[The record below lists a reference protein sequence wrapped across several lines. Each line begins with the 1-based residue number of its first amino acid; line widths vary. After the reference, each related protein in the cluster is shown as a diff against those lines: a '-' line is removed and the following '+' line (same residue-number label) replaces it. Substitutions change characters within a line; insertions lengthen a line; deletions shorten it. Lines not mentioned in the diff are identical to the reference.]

1 MSGSESAS
9 PWKPRAGRCRSS
21 AVLSPPTAFIPW
33 MVTVCEP
40 ADTANDPVEYAAYA
54 VPTGVIDP
62 TTDPSTRTWRFCPV
76 AWLLLLARC
85 AAENVIWY
93 APPGSAET
101 AWVTDPVI
109 CRNPTWVP
117 SGAAGL
123 KPVNPLP
130 LPETPARAGE
140 RPGRPGRVVLEVR
153 VAAAEPTEGDSKPVS
168 DKGVGDGVGVG

>member
-1 MSGSESAS
+1 MGAQVTAGAGEADDVFSAS
-9 PWKPRAGRCRSS
+9 RTLSIS

-40 ADTANDPVEYAAYA
+40 ADTVNDPVAYDAYA
-54 VPTGVIDP
+54 VPAGVIDP

-123 KPVNPLP
+123 NPVNPLP
-130 LPETPARAGE
+130 LPETPAAPANAQGD
-140 RPGRPGRVVLEVR
+140 PVGSYWKSAYAPD
-153 VAAAEPTEGDSKPVS
+153 PTEGDSKPVS
-168 DKGVGDGVGVG
+168 DKGR